1 MYGVEMSGILKWL
14 RIRGTSLEFIV
25 VIDFLN
31 EIPTEIKKII
41 LFSLKY
47 LLQLSY
53 QLQFPEKRFSR
64 NE

>member
-1 MYGVEMSGILKWL
+1 MSGILKWL